1 MNPANRPSPNA
12 GRRRTLV
19 GLASALLP
27 CLLRAAVAD
36 TDFSAL
42 SLEDLGEIKVPTVVG
57 ASKHEQKITEAPS
70 SVTIVTRDEIR
81 KGGNRTLAEVLNGV
95 PGLYVRNDRNFSLL
109 GIRGFSH
116 PGSYNEKFQLLVD
129 GHRVNDGV
137 TSRAGIG
144 NEFGIDVDL
153 IERVEVIRGPGSSL
167 YGDSAFFG
175 VINVITRRGHDID
188 GTEVAASGGNL
199 GNGQGRFTFGKR
211 FVNEVEL
218 ALSGSYHHSDGNARL
233 YYPEFDDPS
242 THDGIAL
249 HRDLEKSGNVFA
261 SISWRDLTFEG
272 SYVDRT
278 KIIPTAP
285 YGTIFNHPQNQ
296 TRETRAALDLKY
308 EHTTESELNLL
319 ARVAYDRG
327 TTDGTYVYDNGLPDP
342 VLNLDEFLS
351 QRLTVDWQMRRTFF
365 GNNTVTAGAQWVGH
379 LSQAQAN
386 YDVEP
391 AATYLDDHRSGS
403 DYAVYLQDEYQ
414 ILANLI
420 FNGGFRYDHFY
431 SFGGTVNPRLALIYS
446 PLETTTLKLLYGTAF
461 RAPSPNELYYSD
473 GGISQVPSP
482 NLRPETIATYE
493 LVLEQRL
500 GQHLS
505 ASASG
510 FYYNIED
517 LIREATLPPGD
528 PNAGAIQLE
537 NLGSAKA
544 KGLELSLRGTWAHGF
559 EGRVSYSLTDA
570 RDGMTDARLANSPVH
585 LAKLSFT
592 APLYREKVFAT
603 LECHCASRR
612 ETLAGQ
618 GAAGFGTF
626 NFTLFSQ
633 ELVRGMELSASIYN
647 LFDSRF
653 SEPGG
658 PEHLQDLIQQDG
670 RTFRVKLAY
679 RV

>member
-1 MNPANRPSPNA
+1 MIATNFPPTCARSRQRLA
-12 GRRRTLV
+12 
-19 GLASALLP
+19 GLACALLP
-27 CLLRAAVAD
+27 CLLPAAGAE
-36 TDFSAL
+36 TDFSEL
-42 SLEDLGEIKVPTVVG
+42 SLEDLGQIKVPTVVG

-70 SVTIVTRDEIR
+70 SVTIITRDEIR

-116 PGSYNEKFQLLVD
+116 PGSYNEKFQVLVD
-129 GHRVNDGV
+129 GHRINDGV
-137 TSRAGIG
+137 TSRVGIG
-144 NEFGIDVDL
+144 NDFAIDVDL

-167 YGDSAFFG
+167 YGNNAFFG

-188 GTEVAASGGNL
+188 GTEVSASGGTL
-199 GNGQGRFTFGKR
+199 GSAQGRFTFGKR
-211 FVNEVEL
+211 LANEVEL
-218 ALSGSYHHSDGNARL
+218 ALSGGYQHSDGNARL
-233 YYPEFDDPS
+233 FYPEFNDPS
-242 THDGIAL
+242 TNDGIAR
-249 HRDLEKSGNVFA
+249 HRDLEKSGNAFA

-272 SYVDRT
+272 SYVERT
-278 KIIPTAP
+278 KVIPTAP
-285 YGTIFNHPQNQ
+285 YGTVFNDPRNR
-296 TRETRAALDLKY
+296 TKETRAALDLKY

-327 TTDGTYVYDNGLPDP
+327 TTDGTYVYDGGLPDP

-365 GNNTVTAGAQWVGH
+365 ENNTVTAGAQWVRH

-391 AATYLDDHRSGS
+391 AMTYLDDRRSGS

-414 ILANLI
+414 ILQNLI

-446 PLETTTLKLLYGTAF
+446 PVETTTLKLLYGTAF

-510 FYYNIED
+510 FYYNID
-517 LIREATLPPGD
+517 NLIREATLPPGD
-528 PNAGAIQLE
+528 PNAGAILLE

-559 EGRVSYSLTDA
+559 EGRISYSLTDA
-570 RDGMTDARLANSPVH
+570 RDGMTDARLVNSPVH

-592 APLYREKVFAT
+592 APLYREKIFAT
-603 LECHCASRR
+603 LDCHYASGR

-618 GAAGFGTF
+618 TAKGFGTF

-633 ELVRGMELSASIYN
+633 ELVKGMELSASIYN
-647 LFDSRF
+647 LFNTRF

-658 PEHLQDLIQQDG
+658 PEHLQDLIPQDG

-679 RV
+679 RF